1 MCHQEQTGG
10 AMVRR
15 PRTRSEVKVLPL
27 QTGLR
32 ECAPED
38 PKVSY
43 WQTEHLEDDAFRV
56 IRAAVCE
63 VGQRPGWYR
72 GSPYWGDLAPGDE
85 EECQE
90 DPVGPEHA
98 SILAYR
104 VGTPGVSLIDDLVE
118 LDMTDA
124 LGDELIHEL
133 TTHPDVCKAIT
144 GERKLDD
151 VVGDQ
156 FIVISKLEA
165 STLRKHYGSVLVRR
179 FLEHCPPAKAILIFA
194 PGERKG
200 SKTIP
205 VTGSWAFL
213 EAFGFER
220 ASEKTL
226 LFSIPYDMWG
236 LIDPR
241 MIREMIEDST
251 QE

>member
-1 MCHQEQTGG
+1 M
-10 AMVRR
+10 ARR
-15 PRTRSEVKVLPL
+15 PRTRSEERVVPL

-32 ECAPED
+32 ERAPED
-38 PKVSY
+38 PRVSY
-43 WQTEHLEDDAFRV
+43 LQTEHLEDESFRV

-85 EECQE
+85 EECRE
-90 DPVGPEHA
+90 DPVGPERA

-104 VGTPGVSLIDDLVE
+104 VGTPGVSLIDGLAE
-118 LDMTDA
+118 LDMTND

-144 GERKLDD
+144 GERALDD

-165 STLRKHYGSVLVRR
+165 SPLRKHFGSVLVRR
-179 FLEHCPPAKAILIFA
+179 FLELCPPAKAILIFA
-194 PGERKG
+194 PGEREG
-200 SKTIP
+200 SKAVP
-205 VTGSWAFL
+205 VTGPWTFL

-226 LFSIPYDMWG
+226 LFSIPYDV
-236 LIDPR
+236 
-241 MIREMIEDST
+241 
-251 QE
+251 